1 MHLGVPAEVMP
12 RNPAITVKLNGRVV
26 ERFHTT
32 AGYLERDY
40 RVIAA
45 PRGLPN
51 VLELSIEH
59 SVTPA
64 HDGRELG
71 LRMRFLGWGPA

>member
-1 MHLGVPAEVMP
+1 MA

-26 ERFHTT
+26 ERFRST
-32 AGYLERDY
+32 AAYLERDY
-40 RVIAA
+40 RVMPG

-59 SVTPA
+59 TVTA
-64 HDGRELG
+64 AGDGRELG
-71 LRMRFLGWGPA
+71 LRLRFLGWGPA